1 MTMAIHNLAASE
13 TKTATIASGAT
24 GLSDAIDLEGYQLA
38 AIIMPDTWVAANIS
52 YLAAA
57 ESGGTYK
64 PVYSSGIEVS
74 DTVVQATV
82 ASCADNALA
91 LAPLRFIK
99 LRSGTAG
106 TPVNQTADRVLTL
119 ILKR

>member
-1 MTMAIHNLAASE
+1 MAKHNVAEST
-13 TKTATIASGAT
+13 TKTVTILNGAT
-24 GLSDAIDLEGYQLA
+24 GLSGAIDLEGYQLA
-38 AIIMPDTWVAANIS
+38 AIIMPDTWVSAAIT
-52 YLAAA
+52 YLASDTLA
-57 ESGGTYK
+57 GTYK
-64 PVYSSGIEVS
+64 PVYNNGIEVS
-74 DTVVQATV
+74 GTVAQATV
-82 ASCADNALA
+82 ASVADNALA

>member
-13 TKTATIASGAT
+13 TKTVTIANGAT

-38 AIIMPDTWVAANIS
+38 AIQMPATWVAAAITF
-52 YLAAA
+52 LAAT
-57 ESGGTYK
+57 ESGGTFQS
-64 PVYSSGIEVS
+64 VYNAGTEVS
-74 DTVVQATV
+74 ETV
-82 ASCADNALA
+82 AQARCQTIVANMPA

-99 LRSGTAG
+99 LRSGTAA